1 MGSFAG
7 SDPKT
12 KADPATGNDSELM
25 LPFVGLPLFGEI
37 WNKKFSKEV
46 WKGNERYIMVYIYIQ
61 LYTYTCLL
69 MFTLQIGWSNGSPT
83 HWTNDEV
90 ARGQPGDSKRNPRV
104 LVLEASGDLYPMTR

>member
-46 WKGNERYIMVYIYIQ
+46 WKGNERYIMVYIYI
-61 LYTYTCLL
+61 YTIIHIY
-69 MFTLQIGWSNGSPT
+69 MFAHVYFANRVVQWKSHPL
-83 HWTNDEV
+83 DE
-90 ARGQPGDSKRNPRV
+90 
-104 LVLEASGDLYPMTR
+104 